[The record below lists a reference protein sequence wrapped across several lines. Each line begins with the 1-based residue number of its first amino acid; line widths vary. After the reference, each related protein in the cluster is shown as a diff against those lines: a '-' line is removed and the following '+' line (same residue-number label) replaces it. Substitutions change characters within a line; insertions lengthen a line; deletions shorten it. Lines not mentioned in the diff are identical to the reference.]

1 MQTFIKFIRQALC
14 SLTLLGLAAQANAD
28 TQFHVVLDTTS
39 IAGSGWLDLQFNPGT
54 DGAPAAS
61 AMLSQFQGA
70 LAAGDAQVSGAVT
83 GLLGGNV
90 QFGNST
96 SYNDLFQSVRF
107 GQVISFDVTFSGAF
121 LTTPSNIGT
130 SFGLA
135 LYAAD
140 QSTVLGNGNAASGSL
155 LSFELLAPTALG
167 QFGSVTPVI
176 YDAGL
181 ISVSAVPEPS
191 EWAMMVAGL
200 AALGVMAQRRRK
212 QGTMI
217 G

>member
-1 MQTFIKFIRQALC
+1 MQTFIKLIRQALC

-39 IAGSGWLDLQFNPGT
+39 IAGSGWL
-54 DGAPAAS
+54 AAS

-121 LTTPSNIGT
+121 LSTPSNIGT

-181 ISVSAVPEPS
+181 ISVSSVSAVPEPS

>member
-1 MQTFIKFIRQALC
+1 VYKRQ
-14 SLTLLGLAAQANAD
+14 
-28 TQFHVVLDTTS
+28 
-39 IAGSGWLDLQFNPGT
+39 
-54 DGAPAAS
+54 
-61 AMLSQFQGA
+61 
-70 LAAGDAQVSGAVT
+70 
-83 GLLGGNV
+83 
-90 QFGNST
+90 
-96 SYNDLFQSVRF
+96 

-121 LTTPSNIGT
+121 LSTPSNIGT

-181 ISVSAVPEPS
+181 ISVSSVSAVPEPS

-200 AALGVMAQRRRK
+200 AALGVIAQRRRK